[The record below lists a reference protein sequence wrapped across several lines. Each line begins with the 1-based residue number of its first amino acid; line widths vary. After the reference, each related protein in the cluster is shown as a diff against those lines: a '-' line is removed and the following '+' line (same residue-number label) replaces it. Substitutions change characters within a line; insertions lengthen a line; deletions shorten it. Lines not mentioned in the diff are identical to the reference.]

1 MSSSCSSVRGL
12 ARFSRSSS
20 LAAAIASSRTC
31 LARLS
36 ASTALS
42 FSPRG
47 LCLLGVPAFSPRR
60 TLSKNI
66 WTSAPVGGS
75 HVIVNADLLAA
86 SDVLASSSS
95 SEAGSSDSTSDERSV
110 DAASSSE
117 RSVFVRVFAF
127 LEDLPSSGRYHSST
141 LALITA
147 LNASGLTTAKERS
160 SISALAPNIPSCSA
174 KEHHTWS
181 VSLATNFDLAELTA
195 YIVRMLC
202 SLSAILIRKTLGSST
217 ITRRSLRSFA
227 SSSSSMVPMSSVVD
241 VSIRIWP
248 AVFAAAYAASAT
260 SSSSF
265 GPSPPAV
272 SPPPGESPPGE
283 SPPGESPPPA
293 ARAAAAARRF
303 ISPSTLL
310 RWYRRKICG
319 NFPRVLTSCT
329 SFATRLPNCALTSS
343 TSHSVSSTTSWRMHA
358 ATAST
363 YLRSPRS
370 AARCGSSAARILAA
384 STQWVT
390 YGSPLR
396 RYWPWCQRS
405 AKSAART
412 IFGWRNIGYA
422 EQSTPHSTMASSAS
436 GSSSG
441 SLPNTSSLPT
451 RSHSCDT
458 RRRPATGKKIPAAAS
473 TASTLTWKPTAS

>member
-1 MSSSCSSVRGL
+1 
-12 ARFSRSSS
+12 
-20 LAAAIASSRTC
+20 
-31 LARLS
+31 
-36 ASTALS
+36 
-42 FSPRG
+42 
-47 LCLLGVPAFSPRR
+47 
-60 TLSKNI
+60 
-66 WTSAPVGGS
+66 
-75 HVIVNADLLAA
+75 
-86 SDVLASSSS
+86 
-95 SEAGSSDSTSDERSV
+95 
-110 DAASSSE
+110 
-117 RSVFVRVFAF
+117 
-127 LEDLPSSGRYHSST
+127 
-141 LALITA
+141 
-147 LNASGLTTAKERS
+147 
-160 SISALAPNIPSCSA
+160 
-174 KEHHTWS
+174 
-181 VSLATNFDLAELTA
+181 
-195 YIVRMLC
+195 MLC

-241 VSIRIWP
+241 VSIRICP
-248 AVFAAAYAASAT
+248 AVFAAAYAAPAT
-260 SSSSF
+260 SSSSSF
-265 GPSPPAV
+265 GPGPSAASPPA
-272 SPPPGESPPGE
+272 
-283 SPPGESPPPA
+283 SPPPA
-293 ARAAAAARRF
+293 ARAAAFNLRF
-303 ISPSTLL
+303 NSPSTLL

-329 SFATRLPNCALTSS
+329 SFATRPPNCALTSS

-370 AARCGSSAARILAA
+370 AARWGSSAARILAA

-396 RYWPWCQRS
+396 RYWPWCHRS

>member
-60 TLSKNI
+60 TFSKNI

-95 SEAGSSDSTSDERSV
+95 EAGSSDSTSERSD
-110 DAASSSE
+110 DAASSS
-117 RSVFVRVFAF
+117 SAVFVRAFAF

-248 AVFAAAYAASAT
+248 AVFAAAYAASVT
-260 SSSSF
+260 SSSSSF
-265 GPSPPAV
+265 GPG
-272 SPPPGESPPGE
+272 PPPGESPPGE
-283 SPPGESPPPA
+283 SPPA

-303 ISPSTLL
+303 DCPSTLL
-310 RWYRRKICG
+310 RWYRRRICG

-329 SFATRLPNCALTSS
+329 SFATLPPNCALTSS

-370 AARCGSSAARILAA
+370 AARWGSSAARILAA

-422 EQSTPHSTMASSAS
+422 EQSTPHSTMTSSAS